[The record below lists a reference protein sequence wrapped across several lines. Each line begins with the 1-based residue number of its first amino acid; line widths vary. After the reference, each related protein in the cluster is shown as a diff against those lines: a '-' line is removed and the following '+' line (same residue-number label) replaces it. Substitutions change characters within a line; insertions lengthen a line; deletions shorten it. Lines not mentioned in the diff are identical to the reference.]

1 MKVTLFGID
10 VDNYSLAETVDIVA
24 NHATERKAPA
34 YVVTPNA
41 NHIVRLRKDL
51 AFQAV
56 YRQALLSVA
65 DGVPLLWVAKSQGT
79 PLKGRVNGT
88 DLFEQTCA
96 AAADRGL
103 SVFFLGGRPE
113 AADRAAAILQER
125 HSTLKV
131 AGTYCPPYGFEAN
144 PAEVATIDRVIK
156 AAQPDILFVG
166 LGAPKQEFWMAEH
179 CQALGV
185 PISLGIG
192 VSFEFVAGM
201 VNRSPLWMQR
211 IGLEWLHRLWMEPR
225 RLLSRTLVFLA
236 VFLGLW
242 ATQIVRNVLGLDRRF
257 TSDH

>member
-24 NHATERKAPA
+24 SHAADHQAPA

-41 NHIVRLRKDL
+41 NHIVRLRKDPE
-51 AFQAV
+51 FQAV
-56 YRQALLSVA
+56 YRNALLSVA

-88 DLFEQTCA
+88 DLFEKTCE

-113 AADRAAAILQER
+113 AADRAAAILQAR
-125 HSTLKV
+125 HPSLRV
-131 AGTYCPPYGFEAN
+131 AGTYCPAYGFESN
-144 PAEVATIDRVIK
+144 PAEIATIDRTIR

-179 CQALGV
+179 YQDLGV

-201 VNRSPLWMQR
+201 VSRSPLWMQR
-211 IGLEWLHRLWMEPR
+211 LGLEWLHRLCMEPR
-225 RLLSRTLVFLA
+225 RLLSRTIIFLA

-242 ATQIVRNVLGLDRRF
+242 GTQLLRGALGLDRRLA
-257 TSDH
+257 SDN

>member
-24 NHATERKAPA
+24 SHAASHKAPA

-41 NHIVRLRKDL
+41 NHIVRLRKDPE
-51 AFQAV
+51 FQAV
-56 YRQALLSVA
+56 YRHALLSVA

-88 DLFEQTCA
+88 DLFEKTCEQ
-96 AAADRGL
+96 AADRGL
-103 SVFFLGGRPE
+103 SVFFLGGRPD
-113 AADRAAAILQER
+113 AADRAAAILQAR
-125 HSTLKV
+125 HPTLKI
-131 AGTYCPPYGFEAN
+131 AGTYCPAYGFESD
-144 PAEVATIDRVIK
+144 PVEVAAIDNAIK
-156 AAQPDILFVG
+156 SAKPDILFVG

-201 VNRSPLWMQR
+201 VSRSPRWMQR
-211 IGLEWLHRLWMEPR
+211 VGLEWLHRLGMEPR
-225 RLLSRTLVFLA
+225 RLLSRTLIFLA

-242 ATQIVRNVLGLDRRF
+242 GTQLIRAALGFDRRL
-257 TSDH
+257 TSDQ